1 MSRSWRIEFDGAL
14 YHVLSRGND
23 QQKYVIFQGKIDK
36 KKCLEKI
43 VQ

>member
-14 YHVLSRGND
+14 YHVLSWGD
-23 QQKYVIFQGKIDK
+23 EQQKYFVFQGKIDK
-36 KKCLEKI
+36 RECLVKI